1 MKPSN
6 RIFFFFLSLPLLAC
20 HSVTHFKVPTVS
32 VIHPSALFPAH
43 LWGVRHSKSAHQAPS
58 ITMPG
63 KSGTAKQS
71 SFEVPPQAL
80 LSVAFIHHFPSV
92 PHSTGRLQKSTVF
105 SFRGELPDLSIS
117 HPRVF
122 SARQSGRATYWSPS
136 KSKPLSACKL
146 TETHRCSPLPP
157 LAAILPPYTPS
168 TLPPNLP
175 KPIHCMNDRDWC
187 FRSRCYWVRA
197 LTKPS
202 VNWRPSVGNFSAGW
216 WFGTLG

>member
-6 RIFFFFLSLPLLAC
+6 RIFFFFLSLPFLAC

-32 VIHPSALFPAH
+32 VLHPSALFPAH

-63 KSGTAKQS
+63 KSGTAKQN

-92 PHSTGRLQKSTVF
+92 PHSAGRLQKSTVF

-157 LAAILPPYTPS
+157 LAAILPLHPVHAAS
-168 TLPPNLP
+168 
-175 KPIHCMNDRDWC
+175 
-187 FRSRCYWVRA
+187 
-197 LTKPS
+197 
-202 VNWRPSVGNFSAGW
+202 
-216 WFGTLG
+216 